1 MSIEKILVVDDDDL
15 SRSYLSEALQRNGY
29 SVDNAS
35 DGQEAVSLTDKQNY
49 DMIFLDMRMPRM
61 GGLKV
66 LERVKKTQ
74 RKPQLL
80 L

>member
-29 SVDNAS
+29 SVDNAC
-35 DGQEAVSLTDKQNY
+35 DGHEAISMTDKQNY
-49 DMIFLDMRMPRM
+49 DMVFLDMRMPRM

-66 LERVKKTQ
+66 LERVKKTS
-74 RKPQLL
+74 K
-80 L
+80 